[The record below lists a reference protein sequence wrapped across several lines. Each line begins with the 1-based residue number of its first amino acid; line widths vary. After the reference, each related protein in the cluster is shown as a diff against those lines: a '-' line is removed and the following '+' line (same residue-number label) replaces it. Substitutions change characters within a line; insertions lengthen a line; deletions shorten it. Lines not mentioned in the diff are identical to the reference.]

1 MPFDGRQRAWEV
13 PEPKAGSAL
22 QVKQKGRQRMGFLNG
37 CHQASSFCISPAQA
51 SDVWPLT
58 GGFNK
63 GLGALET

>member
-13 PEPKAGSAL
+13 PGPTAGSAL
-22 QVKQKGRQRMGFLNG
+22 QVKQKGGEGTGFLNG
-37 CHQASSFCISPAQA
+37 CHQASSSCTRSAQA

-63 GLGALET
+63 GLGALGT